1 MISDFRCTFDNAI
14 GISPELTKDLK
25 LSFPDAYM
33 HADTMAKIAHAMK
46 QKEGAAFCMLPFCH
60 TVEAEAMGG
69 IVNMGDGNLGPRAK
83 EYCCTSAAKL
93 LTYIKIAVEYG
104 LDMIS
109 YADSSGGV
117 NILGPK
123 MAGQICFFVRMLC
136 MQELMC
142 SVHICRKKRTMLS
155 INV

>member
-14 GISPELTKDLK
+14 GISPEITKDLK

-83 EYCCTSAAKL
+83 EYCCTSAADFRKL
-93 LTYIKIAVEYG
+93 II
-104 LDMIS
+104 
-109 YADSSGGV
+109 
-117 NILGPK
+117 
-123 MAGQICFFVRMLC
+123 
-136 MQELMC
+136 
-142 SVHICRKKRTMLS
+142 RKVGFMRCLKRVGDFGNRESMWH
-155 INV
+155 